1 MQSWQKTSFPSV
13 RRVKRMTSIWG
24 KKDKEGKKILNLPKH
39 SLWFPRPA
47 TPISFLGEEWSIFIP
62 GF

>member
-1 MQSWQKTSFPSV
+1 
-13 RRVKRMTSIWG
+13 MTSIWG
-24 KKDKEGKKILNLPKH
+24 KKDKQGKKILNLPKL

-47 TPISFLGEEWSIFIP
+47 TPISFLGEERSIFIS